1 MTILWGVFMSLGKK
15 IGFLFVSLIVLTVYT
30 VATFDY
36 KVITGETKNEEI
48 AFLDT
53 KTIIEYTNE
62 IREKAYLMKDDL
74 LKKMGVLTEEERIVE
89 ESVNLDEANHNEQI
103 LVKKLTA
110 NKPSMVDE
118 IEDNVKDNKSND
130 NITDNITKTNENEV
144 KNTEILEEK
153 IDKNQEISKNIENP
167 EKNDEKIIKTSEN
180 TDISNTIQN
189 PKQIQFK
196 INEILAQNKISF
208 KRRSVKITKESFES
222 VKKVADIL
230 KENKDL
236 NVEIAGHTDSR
247 GKASLNKR
255 ISQDRA
261 NSVKAALVKLGVEK
275 KRLKAVGYG
284 EQFPVAKDDKDGLS
298 EINRRVEINI
308 EGVEK

>member
-1 MTILWGVFMSLGKK
+1 MSLGKK